1 MLIPP
6 RFLKKHYS
14 LVRETVLHVGA
25 HSGEEGPMYRGVGW
39 PEIHWV
45 EAQPALVEALRASG
59 LSSSETVYE
68 GCAWD
73 APGVTM
79 DLNVTTNSQSSS
91 VYDLGTH
98 TLHYPNV
105 SVESTLQVSSV
116 RLDQLIPDDVKITFL
131 NLDIQGAELRAL
143 RGFGERLWG
152 VDAVYCEVNREE
164 LYEGIAL
171 VEEIDNYLEGH
182 GLRRAVTKWTHA
194 NWGDA
199 LYLRGIDHWSSLK
212 LKMKGICVLFD
223 VWASYRMHRL
233 RKWSRREMSRAVLFV
248 RNRRL

>member
-6 RFLKKHYS
+6 AVLKRRYS
-14 LVRETVLHVGA
+14 IGTGPVCHVGA
-25 HSGEEGPMYRGVGW
+25 HSGEEGPLYRAVGW
-39 PEIHWV
+39 SEIHWV

-73 APGVTM
+73 ASGVIM
-79 DLNVTTNSQSSS
+79 NFNVTTNSQSSS
-91 VYDLGTH
+91 VYDFGTH
-98 TLHYPNV
+98 THHYPDV
-105 SVESTLQVSSV
+105 SVESTFQVSSV
-116 RLDQLIPDDVKITFL
+116 TLDQLIPEDVKITFL

-152 VDAVYCEVNREE
+152 VEAVYCEVNREE

-171 VEEIDNYLEGH
+171 VEEIDNYLEGYR
-182 GLRRAVTKWTHA
+182 LRRAVTKWTHA

-199 LYLRGIDHWSSLK
+199 VYLRGIDHWSSPK
-212 LKMKGICVLFD
+212 VKMKGIFVLFD
-223 VWASYRMHRL
+223 VWASYRMHRF
-233 RKWSRREMSRAVLFV
+233 RKWTRREMSRVVRLV
-248 RNRRL
+248 RNRG